1 MKMDA
6 FERRKL
12 SLEKLAKLQREL
24 PAGWKFDREAAN
36 DRNEDKATVVPSPEL
51 ANPLHHN

>member
-1 MKMDA
+1 MDA

-24 PAGWKFDREAAN
+24 PAGWKFDREAAI